1 MTEKKQTAISAVES
15 KKDLI
20 EKTAD
25 QIWDYAG
32 ALSARRKISSILLPG
47 SRGRRNF
54 RWNAGICGIQTAF
67 SASFGNGSPRIGI
80 LAEYDA
86 LSGLSQTAGSLEL
99 QERVPGGCG
108 HGCGHNLLGAG
119 SFGAALGV
127 KAYLEKTGS
136 LRNCYSVWLS
146 R

>member
-25 QIWDYAG
+25 QIWDYAE
-32 ALSARRKISSILLPG
+32 LSLREEKSAAYYCRVLEEEGFQVER
-47 SRGRRNF
+47 
-54 RWNAGICGIQTAF
+54 GICGIQTAF

-108 HGCGHNLLGAG
+108 HGCGHNLQGT
-119 SFGAALGV
+119 
-127 KAYLEKTGS
+127 AYGKRLTLHSPGIPKT
-136 LRNCYSVWLS
+136 
-146 R
+146 